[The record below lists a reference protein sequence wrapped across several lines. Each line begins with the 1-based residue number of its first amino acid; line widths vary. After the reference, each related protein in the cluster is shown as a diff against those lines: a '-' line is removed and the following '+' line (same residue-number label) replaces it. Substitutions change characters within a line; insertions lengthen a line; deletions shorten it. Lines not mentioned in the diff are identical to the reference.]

1 MGLWFCGQPRH
12 GYDVYFLGLVLSVNM
27 STDCHLTYEPLG
39 KSAPLSSL
47 YYVQPRCPPTT
58 YPNKNSAFCATTDS
72 SAPVLVEND
81 DGSVVLD
88 SLSPRLGVPPADESP
103 SFKSVDPKRG
113 PVPKAPPFLADDI
126 ASISQHLKLLSY
138 RLSGLAD
145 SPSPAS
151 APPEIEP
158 MAPKLLSSLSPDEVV
173 HLVHC
178 PGSLPPPVC
187 PCNWSNRSNTKT
199 H

>member
-1 MGLWFCGQPRH
+1 MSNLAVLPPLTRTRTLRFALRQILLPLCWSKMMMGRSCWTH
-12 GYDVYFLGLVLSVNM
+12 S
-27 STDCHLTYEPLG
+27 PLG
-39 KSAPLSSL
+39 WVSHLRTSHHLSSPL
-47 YYVQPRCPPTT
+47 TPSEAR
-58 YPNKNSAFCATTDS
+58 F
-72 SAPVLVEND
+72 
-81 DGSVVLD
+81 
-88 SLSPRLGVPPADESP
+88 PRLSL
-103 SFKSVDPKRG
+103 
-113 PVPKAPPFLADDI
+113 FLADDI

-138 RLSGLAD
+138 CLSGLAD

-187 PCNWSNRSNTKT
+187 PCNWSNRSDTKT